1 MEAPNVEGLTV
12 RCLAGAGGCGEVYL
26 AEDAAGGRFALKVFD
41 SMAIQ
46 RSLLARMTGRL
57 QEGGWPEGVMP
68 VVSSDFEGRPA
79 VRVTPWVGDGDP
91 EVKPGLRPR
100 SLQHRLDEF
109 PGEKTWSLVRALARA
124 LGAMHGRRVAHG
136 NLKPGN
142 VFFDEAGGV
151 LLTDWALGNM
161 PGAGRLEFTDA
172 LLYEPPE
179 QLVDAA
185 GYAEESGYR
194 WDVFAFGVLAY
205 RVMTGRFPRCH
216 EAFSAVAPACG
227 ATRVEGFRADLPGI
241 ARQLTAEP
249 EPTWPDEARNPLEA
263 GFRRWIEQCLALAP
277 LQRPATMLE
286 VAAGLDAVEEQV
298 AVELERQ
305 DLLNQRRRAN
315 RRVWL
320 AALVAVAAVAVAVAA
335 GVGLGGLWQSSE
347 SHLRQEKQQRQS
359 ENRELTE
366 RADVA
371 LKASAQA
378 EKRAE
383 EAKVTLESE
392 RVVSLAQL
400 QASRLM
406 GDHLF
411 AWAMAGG
418 QRALPP
424 LDGREQRLRQ
434 LESYFEDFLTRTA
447 EVAELAGERA
457 RARLQLAEIA
467 LASGDADA
475 ATQRLGV
482 ALEAL
487 DGQPMAA
494 ELRLRLA
501 TDRLL
506 LALLRQSDAAF
517 ADARKALAEIPQ
529 ADADADRVSQ
539 LTAILDFHE
548 ANRSAARGEDAKALE
563 QLTRATQ
570 TLNRLA
576 DQRPDSAVLQ
586 SELAACYLS
595 SASVLEGIGTPED
608 AREVRTKALRE
619 LSSLLKKSPDDFA
632 LRLELAEC
640 NAALAEAALQTGD
653 ARGAE
658 TLSKEA
664 IRLLG
669 DLLAEQPDNREAQLR
684 MAAQLGLSADLMRDR
699 GQAAAALAAFDEA
712 LGLLEKLRAAAPDDP
727 NVKYRLA
734 LLGWQKAKL
743 PAAGGK
749 HDEEIRLTTEA
760 RAILRQLEAEH
771 QSGGPSVEQ
780 IQRSTGYLLGDLG
793 HALQVAKKKAEAKT
807 AFEEAAGYWETLV
820 KAHPKSDEYAEARAW
835 CRQRLKALK

>member
-1 MEAPNVEGLTV
+1 MEAPNIEGLTV

-26 AEDAAGGRFALKVFD
+26 AQDAAGGRFALKVFD

-46 RSLLARMTGRL
+46 RSLLTRMTGRL

-68 VVSSDFEGRPA
+68 VVFYDFERRPA
-79 VRVTPWVGDGDP
+79 VRVTPWLADGDP
-91 EVKPGLRPR
+91 DVKPGLRPR

-109 PGEKTWSLVRALARA
+109 PGGHSWPLVRALARA

-172 LLYEPPE
+172 LLYQPPE

-205 RVMTGRFPRCH
+205 RLLTGRFPRCH
-216 EAFSAVAPACG
+216 EAFSAVVPATG

-249 EPTWPDEARNPLEA
+249 EPAWPNEAKNALET
-263 GFRRWIEQCLALAP
+263 GLRRWIEQCLALVP

-286 VAAGLDAVEEQV
+286 VAAGLDALEGQV
-298 AVELERQ
+298 ATERERQ
-305 DLLNQRRRAN
+305 DLLGQRRRAY
-315 RRVWL
+315 RRVWQVSL
-320 AALVAVAAVAVAVAA
+320 AAAAVAAA
-335 GVGLGGLWQSSE
+335 GVVLGGLWRSSE
-347 SHLRQEKQQRQS
+347 ARLRQEKQLHQS
-359 ENRELTE
+359 ENRGLTE
-366 RADVA
+366 RADAA
-371 LKASAQA
+371 LEASVQA

-383 EAKVTLESE
+383 DAKATLESE
-392 RVVSLAQL
+392 RVASLAQL
-400 QASRLM
+400 QASRLV

-411 AWAMAGG
+411 AWAMASG

-434 LESYFEDFLTRTA
+434 LASYFEDFLTRTA
-447 EVAELAGERA
+447 EITELTGERA

-487 DGQPMAA
+487 KGEQMDA

-506 LALLRQSDAAF
+506 LALLQQSDAAF
-517 ADARKALAEIPQ
+517 TDARKALAEIPQ
-529 ADADADRVSQ
+529 AEADADRLSQ

-548 ANRSAARGEDAKALE
+548 ANRLAARGEDAKALE
-563 QLTRATQ
+563 QMTRATQ

-595 SASVLEGIGTPED
+595 SAAVLEGIGTPED
-608 AREVRTKALRE
+608 AREVRAKALQE
-619 LSSLLKKSPDDFA
+619 LTRLLKKSPDDFG
-632 LRLELAEC
+632 LRLELAQC
-640 NAALAEAALQTGD
+640 NAALAEAAIQTGD

-664 IRLLG
+664 IKLLG
-669 DLLAEQPDNREAQLR
+669 NLLAEQPDNREVQLR
-684 MAAQLGLSADLMRDR
+684 LAAQLGLSADLMRDR
-699 GQAAAALAAFDEA
+699 GQAAAALAAFDE
-712 LGLLEKLRAAAPDDP
+712 GLELLDKLRSAAPDDS

-743 PAAGGK
+743 VGIGTK

-760 RAILRQLEAEH
+760 RAILSQLEAEH
-771 QSGGPSVEQ
+771 QAGGPSLEQ
-780 IQRSTGYLLGDLG
+780 IQRSTGYLLGDLS
-793 HALQVAKKKAEAKT
+793 HALQLAKKKTEAKAT
-807 AFEEAAGYWETLV
+807 LEEAATYWETLV
-820 KAHPKSDEYAEARAW
+820 KARPKSDEYAEARGW
-835 CRQRLKALK
+835 CRQRLKTLK